1 MSTII
6 EVHSGKVQGYKES
19 FNGTEGF
26 SFRGIPYAADTSGQ
40 NRWKAPQDPIPW
52 TDTFDAK
59 FFGPQCPQFRM
70 GEGGFR
76 GAIADAYGVEMPIEE
91 TPVESEDC
99 LRLNIF
105 SPNVNSYEKRPVM
118 VWIHG
123 GALRYGSGDPYLPD
137 GILKKG
143 HLLVTI
149 NYRLGEL
156 GFLAHPTLND
166 SDEKLKTN
174 FGLLDQIKAL
184 EWVQQNIEK
193 FGGDSS
199 NVTIFGES
207 AGGLS
212 VAALLVSPLSKGLFQ
227 KAIVQSGGFARMRFH
242 SETVS
247 EEGISGATLGV
258 SFGNKCGVS
267 EGPDQLEKMRTL
279 PVDEVIKNGIGFP
292 SSILVDDVS
301 MLSNIIEGFEEGIN
315 HKVPT
320 IIGTNSDEGTAL
332 YWGSPLVDVPPP
344 VNSKEVFKKIIEEKF
359 EEDAETA
366 LAIYPAKDEEQMLDS
381 SKRLLGDSLFGA
393 PSYYAARAMADRGGD
408 IYFYHF
414 NQKPSGKAGEILG
427 AFHASEIAYVFGV
440 GGLGPIE
447 DPELSRIMLAYW
459 TNFSKIGN
467 PNGDDIPD
475 WETMKLNKDTWHL
488 LGPKIG
494 QENISRMNIYN
505 LLRRIS

>member
-91 TPVESEDC
+91 PPVESEDC

-105 SPNVNSYEKRPVM
+105 SPNVNSDEKRPVM

-143 HLLVTI
+143 HVLVTI

-258 SFGNKCGVS
+258 SFGNQCGVS

-279 PVDEVIKNGIGFP
+279 PVDEIIKNGIGFP

-359 EEDAETA
+359 AEEAETA

-393 PSYYAARAMADRGGD
+393 PSYYAARAMADRGED

-494 QENISRMNIYN
+494 QENLSLIHI
-505 LLRRIS
+505 

>member
-19 FNGTEGF
+19 FNGTDGF

-91 TPVESEDC
+91 PPVESEDC

-105 SPNVNSYEKRPVM
+105 SPNVHSDEKRPVM

-143 HLLVTI
+143 HVLVTI

-156 GFLAHPTLND
+156 GFLAHPALNG

-242 SETVS
+242 SEKVS
-247 EEGISGATLGV
+247 QEGISGATLGV
-258 SFGNKCGVS
+258 SFGNQCGVS

-344 VNSKEVFKKIIEEKF
+344 VNSKEVFRKIIEEKF

-393 PSYYAARAMADRGGD
+393 PSYYAARAMADRGED

-414 NQKPSGKAGEILG
+414 NQKPAGKAGEILG
-427 AFHASEIAYVFGV
+427 ASHASEIAYVFGV

-459 TNFSKIGN
+459 TNFSKIGT
-467 PNGDDIPD
+467 PNGDDIPE

>member
-40 NRWKAPQDPIPW
+40 NRWKAPQEPIPW

-258 SFGNKCGVS
+258 SFGNQCGVS

-393 PSYYAARAMADRGGD
+393 PSYYAARAMADRGED

>member
-40 NRWKAPQDPIPW
+40 NRWKAPQEPIPW

-91 TPVESEDC
+91 PPVESEDC

-137 GILKKG
+137 GILKRG
-143 HLLVTI
+143 HVLVTI

-193 FGGDSS
+193 FSGDSS

-393 PSYYAARAMADRGGD
+393 PSYYAARAMADRGED

-488 LGPKIG
+488 LGPMIG

>member
-143 HLLVTI
+143 HVLVTI

-156 GFLAHPTLND
+156 GFLAHPTLNE

-258 SFGNKCGVS
+258 SFGNQCGVS

-393 PSYYAARAMADRGGD
+393 PSYYAARAMANRGED

>member
-26 SFRGIPYAADTSGQ
+26 MLRGIPYAADTSGQ

-143 HLLVTI
+143 HVLVTI

-393 PSYYAARAMADRGGD
+393 PSYYAARAMADRGED

-414 NQKPSGKAGEILG
+414 SQKPSGKAGEILG

>member
-1 MSTII
+1 MSAII
-6 EVHSGKVQGYKES
+6 EVYSGKVQGYKES
-19 FNGTEGF
+19 FNGTDGF

-40 NRWKAPQDPIPW
+40 NRWKAPQDPTPW

-91 TPVESEDC
+91 PPVESEDC

-105 SPNVNSYEKRPVM
+105 SPNVHSDEKRPVM

-123 GALRYGSGDPYLPD
+123 GALRYGSGDPYLPN

-143 HLLVTI
+143 HVLVTI

-156 GFLAHPTLND
+156 GFLAHPALNG

-242 SETVS
+242 SEKVS

-258 SFGNKCGVS
+258 SFGNQCGVS
-267 EGPDQLEKMRTL
+267 EGPDQLEKMRNL

-344 VNSKEVFKKIIEEKF
+344 VNSKEVFRKIIEEKF

-393 PSYYAARAMADRGGD
+393 PSYYAARAMADRGED

-447 DPELSRIMLAYW
+447 NPELSRIMLAYW

>member
-6 EVHSGKVQGYKES
+6 EVYSGKVQGYKES
-19 FNGTEGF
+19 FNGTDGF
-26 SFRGIPYAADTSGQ
+26 SFRGIPYAADTSGK
-40 NRWKAPQDPIPW
+40 NRWKAPQDPESW
-52 TDTFDAK
+52 TDIFDAK
-59 FFGPQCPQFRM
+59 SFGPQCPQFRM

-76 GAIADAYGVEMPIEE
+76 GAIANAYGVEIPVEE
-91 TPVESEDC
+91 PPVESEDC

-105 SPNVNSYEKRPVM
+105 SPSVSSEEKRPVM
-118 VWIHG
+118 FWIHG
-123 GALRYGSGDPYLPD
+123 GALRYGSGDPYMPD

-156 GFLAHPTLND
+156 GFFAHPSLND
-166 SDEKLKTN
+166 SYEKLKTN

-184 EWVQQNIEK
+184 EWVQQNIEN

-212 VAALLVSPLSKGLFQ
+212 VAALLVSPLSKGLFH

-242 SETVS
+242 SQEIS
-247 EEGISGATLGV
+247 KEGISGATLGV
-258 SFGNKCGVS
+258 SFGTKCGIP
-267 EGPDQLEKMRTL
+267 EGPNQLEKMQNI

-292 SSILVDDVS
+292 SSILIDDVS
-301 MLSNIIEGFEEGIN
+301 MLSNIVEGFEDGIN

-344 VNSKEVFKKIIEEKF
+344 VNSRESYKKIIEEKF
-359 EEDAETA
+359 EEDSEKA
-366 LAIYPAKDEEQMLDS
+366 LIIYPADDDEQMLDS

-393 PSYYAARAMADRGGD
+393 PSYYAARAMAERGED

-427 AFHASEIAYVFGV
+427 AFHASEIAYVFGA

-467 PNGDDIPD
+467 PNGENIPD
-475 WETMKLNKDTWHL
+475 WETMKSKQDTWHL

-494 QENISRMNIYN
+494 QENISRMDIYN